1 MLECHRKDGRGYAG
15 EAVRQERSSAQIE
28 MPNHKTRTLA
38 TVLYLLTTSFLFAD
52 QNLLSPSLSLVAE
65 EFGFD
70 DLERDRKLGGD
81 ISVAFYM
88 IGVPAAMVV
97 GCLADVVERRS
108 LLFLVT
114 VLIGEGS
121 CCLTYFVRTYG
132 QLFWLRA
139 LTGCSVGGAVPLIY
153 SVLSDLYGPVDRG
166 WVSGTISMSC
176 GFGIAIGQGASGF
189 LSPRWG
195 WRLPFLVVSI
205 PAMIGAVLVWLCAP
219 EVKRGGAEAGL
230 ERRREH
236 ESAVELAMTDPIHEQ
251 KDSQL
256 GRKPSSQKLIA
267 GESPKL
273 GLYVQL
279 ENIAPDSST
288 ASIAPNNSNSSNQI
302 WRSGEDAIRS
312 IHPQCN
318 TLVSLLKCRS
328 VLLAIMQGA
337 PGCVPWGVI
346 NAFLNDYLS
355 SDRNL
360 SVEGSTL
367 VILLFGIGNFAGTL
381 AGGLGCSYL
390 YQHYGARAPSVLSS
404 TTTIAACVPLW
415 ALVNVDFNSADGK
428 PHYLFLGSVSVVAG
442 ALSGVTGP
450 IVKATLQNVTLPTSR
465 GQAFALLNI
474 LDDFGRGLGP
484 AFVALLIERLGG
496 RRRAFNVGITGWI
509 LCGVLNGLLFFTVES
524 DEEIV
529 RMAAQRQIEKDEA
542 DCQHNRGNNLELL

>member
-1 MLECHRKDGRGYAG
+1 M
-15 EAVRQERSSAQIE
+15 E
-28 MPNHKTRTLA
+28 MPHGKQNLTLA

-52 QNLLSPSLSLVAE
+52 QNLLSPSLSLVAD

-70 DLERDRKLGGD
+70 DLERDKKLGGD
-81 ISVAFYM
+81 ISVAFFM
-88 IGVPAAMVV
+88 IGVPASMIV

-108 LLFLVT
+108 LLFLAT

-121 CCLTYFVRTYG
+121 CCLTYFARTYG

-176 GFGIAIGQGASGF
+176 GFGISIGQGVSGF

-205 PAMIGAVLVWLCAP
+205 PAMVCAVLVWLCAP

-230 ERRREH
+230 ERCQEH
-236 ESAVELAMTDPIHEQ
+236 ESEVELAAHVTDPNPEQ
-251 KDSQL
+251 NDSQFE
-256 GRKPSSQKLIA
+256 RKSSSQKLIA
-267 GESPKL
+267 SRDSPKL

-279 ENIAPDSST
+279 ENISSDSST
-288 ASIAPNNSNSSNQI
+288 SPAPNNSNSSNLV

-312 IHPQCN
+312 IHPQCS

-337 PGCVPWGVI
+337 PGCLPWGII

-360 SVEGSTL
+360 SIEGSTL
-367 VILLFGIGNFAGTL
+367 VILFFGVGNFAGTL

-390 YQHYGARAPSVLSS
+390 YKHHGARTPSLLSS
-404 TTTIAACVPLW
+404 TTAVAACVPLW
-415 ALVNVDFNSADGK
+415 ALVNVDFNSVDGK
-428 PHYLFLGSVSVVAG
+428 PHYLLLGAVAVVAG
-442 ALSGVTGP
+442 VLSGVTGP
-450 IVKATLQNVTLPTSR
+450 IVKATLQNVTLPNAR

-484 AFVALLIERLGG
+484 AFVAVLIERLGG

-509 LCGVLNGLLFFTVES
+509 LCGILNGLLWFTVER
-524 DEEIV
+524 DEEVV
-529 RMAAQRQIEKDEA
+529 RMAAQRQMEKA
-542 DCQHNRGNNLELL
+542 DADGLRELN

>member
-1 MLECHRKDGRGYAG
+1 MAEGYVGDA
-15 EAVRQERSSAQIE
+15 ATVRQERSSAQIE
-28 MPNHKTRTLA
+28 IPHRKNRTLA

-52 QNLLSPSLSLVAE
+52 QNLLSPSLSLVAD

-70 DLERDRKLGGD
+70 DLERDQKLGGD

-88 IGVPAAMVV
+88 IGVPAAMIV

-108 LLFLVT
+108 FLFLVT
-114 VLIGEGS
+114 VMIGEGS
-121 CCLTYFVRTYG
+121 CCLTYFARTYG

-176 GFGIAIGQGASGF
+176 GFGIAIGQGVSGF

-205 PAMIGAVLVWLCAP
+205 PAMICAVLVWLCAP

-230 ERRREH
+230 ERQEH
-236 ESAVELAMTDPIHEQ
+236 ETDVELAAHMTDPTPVQ
-251 KDSQL
+251 NDSQFE
-256 GRKPSSQKLIA
+256 RKSSNQKLIA
-267 GESPKL
+267 GDSPKL

-279 ENIAPDSST
+279 ENIASDSST
-288 ASIAPNNSNSSNQI
+288 PASNHSNSSNLI

-367 VILLFGIGNFAGTL
+367 VILLFGVGNFAGTL

-390 YQHYGARAPSVLSS
+390 YKHYGARAPSVLSS

-415 ALVNVDFNSADGK
+415 ALINIDFNSVYGK
-428 PHYLFLGSVSVVAG
+428 PHYLLMGAVSVVAG
-442 ALSGVTGP
+442 VFSGVTGP

-484 AFVALLIERLGG
+484 AFVAILIERLGG
-496 RRRAFNVGITGWI
+496 RRRAFNVGIAGWVI
-509 LCGVLNGLLFFTVES
+509 CGVLNALLYFTVES

-529 RMAAQRQIEKDEA
+529 RLAAQRQMENGDAGSLQNIGSND
-542 DCQHNRGNNLELL
+542 LELL